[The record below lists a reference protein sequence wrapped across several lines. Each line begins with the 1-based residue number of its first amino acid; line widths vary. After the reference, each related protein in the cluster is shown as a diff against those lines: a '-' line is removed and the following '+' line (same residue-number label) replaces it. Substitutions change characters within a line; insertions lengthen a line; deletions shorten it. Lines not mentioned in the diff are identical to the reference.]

1 MSRPLLKLSA
11 VTRRFP
17 AGDKDVVVLNNV
29 NLSIHAGE
37 IVAIVGASGSGK
49 STLMNILGCLDHPS
63 EGTYTVGGRDT
74 HMLDSDELAQLRR
87 EHFGFVFQRYHLLPH
102 VDAVAN
108 LEMPAIYAGT
118 PRAERHARARELLA
132 RLGLADRAHH
142 RPGQLSG
149 GQQQRVSIARAL
161 MNGGHV
167 ILADEPTGALDTKSG
182 QDVIRILHELNALG
196 HTIVIVTHDKAVARH
211 ARRIIEI
218 SDGEIVADRPNR
230 HYAEALAEA
239 LAEAGAGVGTA
250 EALAEAGDGTAE
262 AVAKTGVGTAEARG
276 VAAGALSARDRHDTP
291 PPAAA
296 DSDPRADPAPR
307 TRRFAAGS
315 GRFAEACRMAWIAL
329 VSHRLRTLLTM
340 LGIIIGITSVVSIV
354 AIGEGAKRY
363 MLDEIGS
370 IGTNTI
376 NIYPGTDWGD
386 SRADAIQTLVPADVA
401 ALAEQ
406 PYVDSATPE
415 TSRTLLLRYRNVDV
429 NALVSGVGDRF
440 FQARGMRFALGV
452 AFDEDAVRRQV
463 QVAVIDQNTR
473 RKLFGATRN
482 PIGEVILVDNVPCVV
497 IGVTADKKSAFG
509 SVKSL
514 NVWVPYTTASGRLFG
529 QRYLDSITV
538 RVRDGQPSAAAE
550 KSLETLMK
558 QRHGRKDFFTYNM
571 DSVVKTV
578 EKTGQSLTLLLSLIA
593 VISLVVGGI
602 GVMNIMLVSVTE
614 RTREIGIRMAV
625 GARQSDILQQ
635 FLVEAVL
642 VCLLGGTIGIA
653 LSFGLGVLFSMFVA
667 QWKMVFSAG
676 AIVTAFVCSTLTG
689 VIFGF
694 MPARNASRLDPID
707 ALARD

>member
-1 MSRPLLKLSA
+1 MSQPLLKLSS

-17 AGDKDVVVLNNV
+17 AGDKDVVVLHNV
-29 NLSIHAGE
+29 NLSIQAGE

-118 PRAERHARARELLA
+118 TRTQRHERARELLA

-161 MNGGHV
+161 MNGGQV

-196 HTIVIVTHDKAVARH
+196 HTIVIVTHDKDVARH

-230 HYAEALAEA
+230 HYAEALAEVGIGA
-239 LAEAGAGVGTA
+239 DDATAGTPSAG
-250 EALAEAGDGTAE
+250 E
-262 AVAKTGVGTAEARG
+262 
-276 VAAGALSARDRHDTP
+276 SHDTP
-291 PPAAA
+291 PPAGA
-296 DSDPRADPAPR
+296 DAETGTR
-307 TRRFAAGS
+307 TRRFAAGT

-386 SRADAIQTLVPADVA
+386 SRADTIQTLVPADVA
-401 ALAEQ
+401 ALTEQ

-452 AFDEDAVRRQV
+452 AFDEDSVRRQA

-482 PIGEVILVDNVPCVV
+482 PVGEVILVDNVPCVV

-550 KSLETLMK
+550 KSLEKLMT

-653 LSFGLGVLFSMFVA
+653 LSFGLGAVFSMFVA

>member
-1 MSRPLLKLSA
+1 MSQPLLKLSS

-118 PRAERHARARELLA
+118 TRTQRHERARELLA

-161 MNGGHV
+161 MNGGQV

-196 HTIVIVTHDKAVARH
+196 HTIVIVTHDKDVARH
-211 ARRIIEI
+211 ARRVIEI

-239 LAEAGAGVGTA
+239 GIGADEATVGTPSAGA
-250 EALAEAGDGTAE
+250 
-262 AVAKTGVGTAEARG
+262 
-276 VAAGALSARDRHDTP
+276 SYDTP
-291 PPAAA
+291 PPADAETGA
-296 DSDPRADPAPR
+296 R
-307 TRRFAAGS
+307 TRRFAAGT

-386 SRADAIQTLVPADVA
+386 SRADTIQTLVPADVA
-401 ALAEQ
+401 ALTEQ

-415 TSRTLLLRYRNVDV
+415 TSRTLLLRYRNIDV

-452 AFDEDAVRRQV
+452 AFDEDSVRRQA

-482 PIGEVILVDNVPCVV
+482 PVGEVILVDNVPCVV

-550 KSLETLMK
+550 KSLEKLMT

-653 LSFGLGVLFSMFVA
+653 LSFGLGAVFSMFVA